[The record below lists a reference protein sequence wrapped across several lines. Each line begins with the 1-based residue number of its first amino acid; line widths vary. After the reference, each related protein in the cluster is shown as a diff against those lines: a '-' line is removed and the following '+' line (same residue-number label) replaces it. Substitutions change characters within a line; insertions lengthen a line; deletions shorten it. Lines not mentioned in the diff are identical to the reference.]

1 MRTWDPT
8 VSVTETNQKKQVPL
22 MEGMPL
28 ASSSECKAFFLV
40 LYSWL
45 KEIPNY
51 PEHSKLSKTPNQSL
65 HWLRVPFFALKNQSL
80 QETSLVQSYSSFHGL
95 LRNHKS
101 VARNKFNSYILM
113 ADEL

>member
-22 MEGMPL
+22 ME
-28 ASSSECKAFFLV
+28 E
-40 LYSWL
+40 
-45 KEIPNY
+45 
-51 PEHSKLSKTPNQSL
+51 
-65 HWLRVPFFALKNQSL
+65 
-80 QETSLVQSYSSFHGL
+80 SYSSFHGL

-113 ADEL
+113 A